1 MWRAVEDGRVVD
13 LVNERF
19 SDGPEFAK
27 SDGLGAVWVAGALT
41 RYTIGGDPSGC
52 VDLIVCV
59 P

>member
-1 MWRAVEDGRVVD
+1 MGEDGRVVD
-13 LVNERF
+13 LVSERF
-19 SDGPEFAK
+19 SDDPKSAK
-27 SDGLGAVWVAGALT
+27 SDDLGAVWVAGALT